1 VLRLRRQ
8 TVRAPASAE
17 LQVCEATGAP
27 SIESFEGQLAAERV
41 LWSGGPAP
49 RAYAFRHLW
58 PAFPVGLALLVFA
71 ALWEADALTTGN
83 NTVWVVA
90 GLVFLLVGLHAT
102 LLRPLLL
109 IRAARR
115 RAYAVTDRRVVRLRR
130 SKGRPVVE
138 SESAWRPPFAPVR
151 VAPGGGGVSVTDVTF
166 AGTPIR
172 SGRWGWWGV
181 GESGDNLAGL
191 ADAPSALLALAQ
203 MRAGSAAPA
212 GAWAAGMRTP

>member
-1 VLRLRRQ
+1 VPRLRRH
-8 TVRAPASAE
+8 TGTAPASAD
-17 LQVCEATGAP
+17 LQMPGPIGAS
-27 SIESFEGQLAAERV
+27 SIQSFEGQLAAERV

-49 RAYAFRHLW
+49 LAYAFRRLS
-58 PAFPVGLALLVFA
+58 PSFPVGLAILVFT

-83 NTVWVVA
+83 GTVWAVA

-130 SKGRPVVE
+130 SDGRLVVE
-138 SESAWRPPFAPVR
+138 SDLAWRPPFAPVR
-151 VAPGGGGVSVTDVTF
+151 VAPGGGGISVTDVTF
-166 AGTPIR
+166 AGASAR
-172 SGRWGWWGV
+172 SGRWSWWGV
-181 GESGDNLAGL
+181 GEEGDRLAAL

-203 MRAGSAAPA
+203 LRAGSAAPA
-212 GAWAAGMRTP
+212 GVWAAGIRTP